1 MIKIQLD
8 ILIDSR
14 HVRERPAVV
23 GPGLIVQLAL
33 DNLGHPFHPFRIRV
47 LGQPL
52 TSVPI
57 GIKPAISVLIHVRQ
71 QCPDLFGCR
80 LPISDMVLFPN
91 PLDQPA
97 DLLRRQVKIDAGRVL
112 DPQLRLGKQPLRY
125 VNHRLAVSRRR
136 GLKAGQLVGEIFQDT
151 LYDVLEPVEKADHE
165 GSRKHEEHGANH
177 DHYPELRDT
186 LRHTNSRLYMLHNKT
201 IYVTTNAVAP
211 TQNMGFVRKK
221 SLNARSVT

>member
-1 MIKIQLD
+1 
-8 ILIDSR
+8 
-14 HVRERPAVV
+14 
-23 GPGLIVQLAL
+23 
-33 DNLGHPFHPFRIRV
+33 
-47 LGQPL
+47 
-52 TSVPI
+52 
-57 GIKPAISVLIHVRQ
+57 
-71 QCPDLFGCR
+71 
-80 LPISDMVLFPN
+80 MVLFPN
-91 PLDQPA
+91 SLNQPA
-97 DLLRRQVKIDAGRVL
+97 DLLRRQVKIDTGRIL
-112 DPQLRLGKQPLRY
+112 DPQLRLRKQPLRD

-221 SLNARSVT
+221 SPNARSET